1 MVSAP
6 PPRATPADLLALAHG
21 KWLAGERLDLGKL
34 AEELAVGRATVFRW
48 AGSREQLYGEVLW
61 IEIARE
67 YEAARKASASLV
79 GAALHASVSRRL
91 MKKLRASEPM
101 QRFIAQ
107 DPAFAMRVL
116 FSSESAVEQR
126 MVAAVEQ
133 SLAAQRDAGNIAPVM
148 DLHDLAYVI
157 VRIAESL
164 MYRDVIS
171 GGGERPNVQAAALA
185 IELLVAAGSDTMH
198 TQSSERSCS
207 APKPKRAKRG

>member
-6 PPRATPADLLALAHG
+6 TARATPADLLALAHG

-34 AEELAVGRATVFRW
+34 AEELSVGRATVFRW

-67 YEAARKASASLV
+67 YEAARKAYAALT
-79 GAALHASVSRRL
+79 GAAMHASVSRRL

-126 MVAAVEQ
+126 MVSAVEQ
-133 SLAAQRDAGNIAPVM
+133 SLAAQRDAGHIAPAM
-148 DLHDLAYVI
+148 ALHDLAYVI

-171 GGGERPNVQAAALA
+171 GGGERPNVEAAALA
-185 IELLVAAGSDTMH
+185 IELLVAARAESKH
-198 TQSSERSCS
+198 TQSTDRGKTARDTKRS
-207 APKPKRAKRG
+207 PRR